1 MQRLVDVLTYI
12 VDEDHGRY
20 IYLQGS
26 FYDSTEHLRIDDA
39 IPLTD
44 LYYTSYEQMATYET
58 PIYLVYEDDKFV
70 FFDENQ
76 LDTRVYINTGESPM
90 LPTTVKAELDDAGQY
105 IDLAEAIQPIVYYDL
120 DQVTDIYAGSAVL
133 TTISYQTLITTYSFE
148 SEPEIATLKD
158 FYLKR
163 QAALETAR
171 KNFASASS
179 DIDPDSQ
186 LVRLLDPAINARVYK
201 SLGTWVTDSY
211 DNYIRALTA
220 YITA

>member
-1 MQRLVDVLTYI
+1 
-12 VDEDHGRY
+12 
-20 IYLQGS
+20 
-26 FYDSTEHLRIDDA
+26 
-39 IPLTD
+39 
-44 LYYTSYEQMATYET
+44 
-58 PIYLVYEDDKFV
+58 
-70 FFDENQ
+70 
-76 LDTRVYINTGESPM
+76 M